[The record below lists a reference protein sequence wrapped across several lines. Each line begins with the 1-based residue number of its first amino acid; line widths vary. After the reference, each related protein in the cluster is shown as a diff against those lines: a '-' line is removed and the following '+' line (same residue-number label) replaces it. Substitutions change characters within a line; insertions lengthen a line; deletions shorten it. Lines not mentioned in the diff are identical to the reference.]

1 MSFPVASEI
10 NGVAQEH
17 ILAIAEVCRE
27 QNTFLFVR
35 PSEKATVSLIKQGF
49 ATKSM
54 DIHEKSSDWGLHAG
68 LVPQDPALSKL
79 PGTPNP
85 NIQASAHGLA
95 DSVQLQFTQA
105 QFAALE
111 RSGHFDGH
119 TKEINVDCDCKK
131 RWPGRRHFHSPRM
144 PQICQLM
151 DSAGMVSWAARNP
164 AASSKQE
171 PVPVYV
177 KAYGK
182 TPVTGDYDMWMVAPH
197 VTSLEGP
204 AARVESIQDDHGRS
218 AALDF
223 TAQLQKKLND
233 SCKRHISISKLVFNH
248 GAEAN
253 NLSFT
258 QEMEKK
264 DLVVFCPGDH
274 VPFLIHA
281 VKEPEKLTKLFHD
294 MLRHGYV
301 VMLNPKWK
309 HGFTLGSEDL
319 AFADPSLKMDEKSAA
334 LVKSARESVQQLAA
348 GAATV
353 IKNNMKAHR
362 ATRLMAELLAKKR
375 SEKAE
380 QDRIAEGQTD
390 VEAIQQAQQQGTP
403 KKNGAAQRVAKAL
416 LAARERAQL
425 AKMPDE
431 DRKAALTALF
441 RMKDRAAKL
450 HQFRLITNIPEV
462 GDNDLIA
469 DPRMFPAGDNASRE
483 AARLAQ
489 LMRDLQESQFQRTRF
504 VMEGEDGHQHLT
516 PIDEQQAERADD
528 FPYYQALYG
537 KMAHWMWLHDRR
549 RANFV
554 RRKNTG
560 IWPPA
565 Q

>member
-1 MSFPVASEI
+1 MSFPVASES
-10 NGVAQEH
+10 NGVAQDH
-17 ILAIAEVCRE
+17 ILAIAQVCRE

-35 PSEKATVSLIKQGF
+35 PSEMATVRLIKQGF

-79 PGTPNP
+79 PGTPNAT
-85 NIQASAHGLA
+85 IQPSAHGLA
-95 DSVQLQFTQA
+95 QSVQLQFTTV
-105 QFAALE
+105 QFNALQ
-111 RSGHFDGH
+111 SMSHFQGH
-119 TKEINVDCDCKK
+119 TEEVTQNTNGHPCVGH
-131 RWPGRRHFHSPRM
+131 WQGVGHLPQGRHFHSCKMDR
-144 PQICQLM
+144 ICQLM
-151 DSAGMVSWAARNP
+151 DRDGKVYWAPRN
-164 AASSKQE
+164 AAALSMQK

-177 KAYGK
+177 KAYNG

-197 VTSLEGP
+197 VNRLERSAP
-204 AARVESIQDDHGRS
+204 VRSNQDDHGRS

-223 TAQLQKKLND
+223 TTDLSSRLNTAC
-233 SCKRHISISKLVFNH
+233 SHAIRNSQPVFNH

-258 QEMEKK
+258 QDMEKK

-274 VPFLIHA
+274 QPFLIHP
-281 VKEPEKLTKLFHD
+281 VKDPENLTKLFHD

-319 AFADPSLKMDEKSAA
+319 AFVTPEIEIKMDKKSAGQVA
-334 LVKSARESVQQLAA
+334 SARAGVQQLAA

-353 IKNNMKAHR
+353 IKNKMKTHHAWQQLVKKWQQEQQEQQEKKPLPHM
-362 ATRLMAELLAKKR
+362 AKLALMQLQAD
-375 SEKAE
+375 SER
-380 QDRIAEGQTD
+380 Q
-390 VEAIQQAQQQGTP
+390 
-403 KKNGAAQRVAKAL
+403 
-416 LAARERAQL
+416 QL
-425 AKMPDE
+425 ARLNEMSDE
-431 DRKAALTALF
+431 ERKAAMTPLYRL
-441 RMKDRAAKL
+441 KDRAVKL
-450 HQFRLITNIPEV
+450 RQFRLIANIPHL
-462 GDNDLIA
+462 GTNDLIA
-469 DPRMFPAGDNASRE
+469 DPRMFPAGDNASPE
-483 AARLAQ
+483 AARQAQ
-489 LMRDLQESQFQRTRF
+489 VMRALQESQFQRTGF
-504 VMEGEDGHQHLT
+504 AMEGEDGHQHLT

-537 KMAHWMWLHDRR
+537 SSAHIMWVYDRQ

-560 IWPPA
+560 IWPPK

>member
-1 MSFPVASEI
+1 MSFPVASES
-10 NGVAQEH
+10 NGVAQDH
-17 ILAIAEVCRE
+17 ILAIAQVCRE

-35 PSEKATVSLIKQGF
+35 PSEMATVRLIKQGF

-79 PGTPNP
+79 TGTPNR
-85 NIQASAHGLA
+85 NIQRSAHGHA

-105 QFAALE
+105 QYETLKGL
-111 RSGHFDGH
+111 RHFDGH
-119 TKEINVDCDCKK
+119 TDEFNGHCDCRT
-131 RWPGRRHFHSPRM
+131 RWPGTTHFRSRKM

-151 DSAGMVSWAARNP
+151 DREGKVYWAPRNP
-164 AASSKQE
+164 AASSMHE

-177 KAYGK
+177 KAYNG

-197 VTSLEGP
+197 VTSLNDSEAP
-204 AARVESIQDDHGRS
+204 VRSIPDDHGRS

-223 TAQLQKKLND
+223 TVQLSKNLND
-233 SCKRHISISKLVFNH
+233 KCIALIPNSKPVFNH

-258 QEMEKK
+258 QDMEKK
-264 DLVVFCPGDH
+264 DLVVFCPGNH
-274 VPFLIHA
+274 APFLIHP
-281 VKEPEKLTKLFHD
+281 VKDPEKLTKLFHD

-319 AFADPSLKMDEKSAA
+319 AFANPEIQMDKKSAGQVASA
-334 LVKSARESVQQLAA
+334 LSAVQQLAA

-353 IKNNMKAHR
+353 IQNNWR
-362 ATRLMAELLAKKR
+362 ASRRMAQQKAELR
-375 SEKAE
+375 
-380 QDRIAEGQTD
+380 
-390 VEAIQQAQQQGTP
+390 
-403 KKNGAAQRVAKAL
+403 AAQGRPNTGKAQVASAAG
-416 LAARERAQL
+416 LAFLAVYERQQL
-425 AKMPDE
+425 ARLNAMPDE
-431 DRKAALTALF
+431 ERKAAMTPAYRL
-441 RMKDRAAKL
+441 KDRAVKL
-450 HQFRLITNIPEV
+450 RQFRLITNIPTV
-462 GDNDLIA
+462 GDKDLIA
-469 DPRMFPAGDNASRE
+469 DPSMFPYFE
-483 AARLAQ
+483 ATILEHTILAQ
-489 LMRDLQESQFQRTRF
+489 KTRALQESQFQRTGF
-504 VMEGEDGHQHLT
+504 AMEGEDGHQHLT

-537 KMAHWMWLHDRR
+537 SSAHIMWVYDRK

-560 IWPPA
+560 IWPPK